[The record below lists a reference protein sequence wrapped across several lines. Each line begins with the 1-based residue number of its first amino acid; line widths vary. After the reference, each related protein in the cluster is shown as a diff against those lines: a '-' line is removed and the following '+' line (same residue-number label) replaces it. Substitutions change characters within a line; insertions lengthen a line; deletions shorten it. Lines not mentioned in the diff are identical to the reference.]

1 MNLLVSVFLILMP
14 IILIVRKES
23 SYLYLMPL
31 LFSFHAETKNL
42 GKKIGNIKRTILLK
56 SILIL
61 KRPLCYPNDIV

>member
-42 GKKIGNIKRTILLK
+42 GKKIGNIKRTMLLK
-56 SILIL
+56 SIFNFEKTFMLF
-61 KRPLCYPNDIV
+61 K